1 MSIEPPGTP
10 SDNAPAETPSVP
22 TPQEEHGWSPV
33 APPPGPP
40 EPSAYAPPP
49 AGPPAYYAPPASTVA
64 APRSGR
70 GGLLAIVL
78 VIVVLI
84 VGGGGYAV
92 AGFATA
98 NSKLNSSTDA
108 YNKVTDDQN
117 KLTDFF
123 NNLSS
128 QFDKNNLTTTSSVD
142 SVKQEKTLLGQLVS
156 QSQSS
161 QPTVTADD
169 QKLADADAG
178 LSGSAWLTAFS
189 RSSLDRQSTK
199 IEDLRAGLKI
209 AQTIL
214 ADYVNYGTF
223 YETLDDAVIDIDTMS
238 TALDN
243 HDLNGANAAVQK
255 LKTDLGKAQT
265 ADVSGAG
272 ISTQMSGFVT
282 TMQAF
287 ATDFANLLSAAQAG
301 NSAGVNAAASA
312 IDADSSKLDK
322 FDEAAIA
329 TEEQKF
335 YKNLIDSYNAAVDKA
350 NKA

>member
-1 MSIEPPGTP
+1 MSTEPPGP
-10 SDNAPAETPSVP
+10 PDPNAPSEPPSTPP
-22 TPQEEHGWSPV
+22 TPQEEHGWAPA
-33 APPPGPP
+33 APPPAPP
-40 EPSAYAPPP
+40 EPAAYAPPP
-49 AGPPAYYAPPASTVA
+49 AGPPPAYAPPPSVA
-64 APRSGR
+64 GPRRGR
-70 GGLLAIVL
+70 GGLLAIIL

-84 VGGGGYAV
+84 VGGGGYAA

-108 YNKVTDDQN
+108 YNKVTDHLN

-128 QFDKNNLTTTSSVD
+128 QFDKNNLTSSSVD

-169 QKLADADAG
+169 QSLANADAS
-178 LSGSAWLTAFS
+178 LSENSWLTVFS
-189 RSSLDRQSTK
+189 KSSLDKQSTK

-214 ADYVNYGTF
+214 ADYIKYGTF
-223 YETLDDAVIDIDTMS
+223 YETLDDAVIDIDAMS

-243 HDLNGANAAVQK
+243 HDINGANTAVQT
-255 LKTDLGKAQT
+255 LKSDLTKAQT
-265 ADVSGAG
+265 ENVAGAG

-282 TMQAF
+282 TMQSF
-287 ATDFANLLSAAQAG
+287 ATDFGNLLSAAQAG

-312 IDADSSKLDK
+312 LDADSAKLDK
-322 FDEAAIA
+322 FDETAIA
-329 TEEQKF
+329 TEEQNF
-335 YKNLIDSYNAAVDKA
+335 YKQLIDSYNAAVDKA